1 MSRSSLAGG
10 LRFLTGAVAILLLTA
25 CAISYKPTLKMEATF
40 HTIPA
45 KVLVQPLRDASPPDD
60 KQDSTEASFSQTS
73 PSMMEGDLGALVT
86 KALVADFSATGVFQT
101 LHRNQAKPDLILSG
115 TIRRFYGQVSI
126 PSWLHISWMSWAA
139 HAYWTPFQQ
148 WEGEVDL
155 ELVLATPEGTVLG
168 TYRGQADYSQV
179 EGRDHHY
186 WSMPLY
192 PAHARLNRA
201 FTEAVE
207 QIRDQIFGDR
217 EKLLAAISRQA
228 GGVR

>member
-1 MSRSSLAGG
+1 M
-10 LRFLTGAVAILLLTA
+10 
-25 CAISYKPTLKMEATF
+25 
-40 HTIPA
+40 
-45 KVLVQPLRDASPPDD
+45 
-60 KQDSTEASFSQTS
+60 
-73 PSMMEGDLGALVT
+73 
-86 KALVADFSATGVFQT
+86 
-101 LHRNQAKPDLILSG
+101 
-115 TIRRFYGQVSI
+115 
-126 PSWLHISWMSWAA
+126 
-139 HAYWTPFQQ
+139 TPFQQ

-179 EGRDHHY
+179 EGRDHHS